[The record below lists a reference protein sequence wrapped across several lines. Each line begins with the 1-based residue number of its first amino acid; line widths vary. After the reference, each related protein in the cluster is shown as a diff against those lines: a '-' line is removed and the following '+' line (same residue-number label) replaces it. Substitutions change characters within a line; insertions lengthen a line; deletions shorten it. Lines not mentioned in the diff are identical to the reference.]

1 MRRVRGVWLCRFPE
15 RSHPLTPTL
24 SQWERGLHRGYG
36 GIAGFHN
43 DVLYGFASY
52 VPIHEEEPVGLP
64 LPLGEVGADA
74 PGEGCLAL
82 PFPREIASPHPNPL
96 PMGEGATPWV

>member
-1 MRRVRGVWLCRFPE
+1 MRRVRGVWLCRIPE
-15 RSHPLTPTL
+15 RSHPLTPAL
-24 SQWERGLHRGYG
+24 SPWERGLHRGCG

-52 VPIHEEEPVGLP
+52 VHIHEEEPVGLP

-82 PFPREIASPHPNPL
+82 PYP
-96 PMGEGATPWV
+96 